1 MIRAGFLVLPVLLL
15 PVSGSSFP
23 WDKDMVDQPSEKPQE
38 SVAPPGPGSVPVDGG
53 ELVPQPLNDLQFDE
67 MKEAAAALE
76 NPVPA
81 DAESIA
87 RGKEFFDINCTVC
100 HGVEGRGDGPVGLK
114 FVQKA
119 PVDLNDAYTQD
130 QADGQLYFT
139 LTRGR
144 ALMPFYRD
152 ALSPSERW
160 DVINYLRSAFGGSSG
175 DSSVADD
182 D

>member
-1 MIRAGFLVLPVLLL
+1 MKPSRLLIL
-15 PVSGSSFP
+15 SILMGPASLGWAYP

-53 ELVPQPLNDLQFDE
+53 ETVPQPLTDE
-67 MKEAAAALE
+67 ESSDMKDAAAAIE

-81 DAESIA
+81 TEESIA
-87 RGKEFFDINCTVC
+87 RGKIFYEVNCLVC
-100 HGVEGRGDGPVGLK
+100 HGAEGLGDGPVGRK
-114 FVQKA
+114 FVEKA

-130 QADGQLYFT
+130 QADGQLFFT

-144 ALMPFYRD
+144 VLMPFYRD

-160 DVINYLRSAFGGSSG
+160 DVINYVRSEFG
-175 DSSVADD
+175 DNE
-182 D
+182 